1 MASSR
6 KLIASPE
13 KKVQSFKM
21 AKTFRWYA
29 FCKMKKVVWGKSPAA
44 MKWLQWMPRQSHLAK
59 VQPIATS
66 EIGVD
71 LLQGENSNPV

>member
-6 KLIASPE
+6 KLIVSPD
-13 KKVQSFKM
+13 KRCSRSKWPKHSAGM
-21 AKTFRWYA
+21 L